1 MQKSTQAA
9 AILMLATV
17 LTWSC
22 STKNKDQST
31 DSATD
36 NSAPS
41 IIRLSDE
48 INSIISEDVEIETLT
63 EGFNWSEGP
72 VWVPELQSVLF
83 TDVPMNTIYRWHETE
98 GKSVFLEPSGFTDY
112 TGLPKSNEPGAN
124 GLILDNDGNLLMCQH
139 GDRRVARLKADFSS
153 PIPEFETLADSFNGQ
168 RLNSPN
174 DLVMDSQGNIYFTDP
189 PYGLN
194 GQDGDETKEIEFNGV
209 YKINTLGDISL
220 IDASLTRPN
229 GIALSP
235 DEKTLYVAN
244 SDPERAIWMAYD
256 ITADGVT
263 NARVLFDATSWVGEK
278 KGLPDGLKVN
288 ENGILFATGP
298 GGVLVFTPE
307 GKHLG
312 TINTG
317 QATANCAF
325 GPDEKSLYMTADSY
339 LMRISLL

>member
-1 MQKSTQAA
+1 MQKSTQSVAT
-9 AILMLATV
+9 LLLATL

-31 DSATD
+31 DSTSD
-36 NSAPS
+36 SGVTS
-41 IIRLSDE
+41 VIRMSEE
-48 INSIISEDVEIETLT
+48 INAIIPSDAKIETLSQ
-63 EGFNWSEGP
+63 GFTWSEGP
-72 VWVPELQSVLF
+72 VWVPELQSILF
-83 TDVPMNTIYRWHETE
+83 TDVPENIIYKWSDTE
-98 GKSVFLEPSGFTDY
+98 GKSVFLKPSGYTEY

-124 GLILDNDGNLLMCQH
+124 GLILDADGKLLMCQH
-139 GDRRVARLKADFSS
+139 GDRRVARLTSDLANPS
-153 PIPEFETLADSFNGQ
+153 PAFETLADSFNGQ

-174 DLVMDSQGNIYFTDP
+174 DLAMDSQGNIYFTDP
-189 PYGLN
+189 PYGLS
-194 GQDGDETKEIEFNGV
+194 DRDEDETKEIEFNGV
-209 YKINTLGDISL
+209 YKINTLGAISL
-220 IDASLTRPN
+220 VDASLSRPN

-263 NARVLFDATSWVGEK
+263 NARVLFDATSWVDEK

-288 ENGILFATGP
+288 EKGILFATGP

-307 GKHLG
+307 GNHLG

-325 GPDEKSLYMTADSY
+325 GPDEKSLYMTAHSY
-339 LMRISLL
+339 LMRIALQ